1 MVECLKHPEEK
12 ISQLGYK
19 IGNFMPKLL
28 VKGEGK
34 NKDISAMQN
43 LHGSILLSMCTTKQ
57 GRERQ
62 DSKKAE
68 VPT

>member
-1 MVECLKHPEEK
+1 
-12 ISQLGYK
+12 
-19 IGNFMPKLL
+19 MPKLL

-43 LHGSILLSMCTTKQ
+43 LHGSILLSVCTTKQ

-62 DSKKAE
+62 DSKKPE